1 MLLSVAVVED
11 TQVSMLTLVMALD
24 MAKHF
29 KVVTV
34 ELVVIKTLTLRPLL
48 DLTTLQSVA
57 VELLESMVVQTQ
69 LLELQQLVLV

>member
-1 MLLSVAVVED
+1 MLLSLVVVED

-34 ELVVIKTLTLRPLL
+34 ELVAIKMLTLKRLL
-48 DLTTLQSVA
+48 ALTTLQSVA